1 MAYLLTTLVAR
12 VTADVPAYNSVPSS
26 GQYNQAVKDAID
38 AYSLRNPIV
47 DTATLNLK
55 VDTADYVLPTDFLEG
70 IRVRA
75 PESGDYYDEEWEI
88 KGDGK
93 ITFYPTPDVAHDYEL
108 RYCAR
113 YVGTASGNDTSYAD
127 LADTDA
133 RVLLLLAKAY
143 CLQLQ
148 ADKAARDA
156 WQYSEGD
163 QAVNKTKQSEV
174 FRQMGEKALADYERE
189 LKHVPTHG
197 RVGITEA
204 AKSGD

>member
-1 MAYLLTTLVAR
+1 MAYLLSTLVAR
-12 VTADVPAYNSVPSS
+12 VTADVPAYNSVPSTA
-26 GQYNQAVKDAID
+26 QYQQAVKDAID

-47 DTATLNLK
+47 DTATLSLK
-55 VDTADYVLPTDFLEG
+55 VDTADYDLPTDFLEAV
-70 IRVRA
+70 RVRA

-88 KGDGK
+88 KGDGH
-93 ITFYPTPDVAHDYEL
+93 ITFYPTPDVAHDYQL

-113 YVGTASGNDTSYAD
+113 YTGTGTDPSYTD
-127 LADTDA
+127 LTDTDA
-133 RVLLLLAKAY
+133 RVLLLLAKSH

-163 QAVNKTKQSEV
+163 QAVNKTKQAET
-174 FRQMGEKALADYERE
+174 FQRMAEKALADYERE
-189 LKHVPTHG
+189 LKRVPTHG
-197 RVGITEA
+197 RVGLTEA